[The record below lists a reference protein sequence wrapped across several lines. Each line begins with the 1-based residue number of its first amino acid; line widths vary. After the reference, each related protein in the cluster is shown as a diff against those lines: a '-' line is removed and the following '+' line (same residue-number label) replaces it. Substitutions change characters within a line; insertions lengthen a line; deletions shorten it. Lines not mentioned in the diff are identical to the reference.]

1 MLTTRLA
8 GAAILARNGF
18 AAGSMGAGPGAAVP
32 VITPAA
38 PGGKAA
44 QSPAAC
50 PHAASGQGSA
60 SFLAR
65 FLARPV
71 PAAPR
76 HGVEFQAVSDEFVA
90 KFAGDEFLQF
100 LDLLVRELDDAF
112 ALHIAQV
119 IVVSARHL
127 LVAIALVSEIVPP

>member
-8 GAAILARNGF
+8 GAAIVARNGF
-18 AAGSMGAGPGAAVP
+18 AAGSTGAGPGSAVP

-71 PAAPR
+71 LAAPP
-76 HGVEFQAVSDEFVA
+76 HGVEFEGVSGRVVA
-90 KFAGDEFLQF
+90 QFAGGEFLQF
-100 LDLLVRELDDAF
+100 LDLLGAGSDEAA
-112 ALHIAQV
+112 AL
-119 IVVSARHL
+119 
-127 LVAIALVSEIVPP
+127 

>member
-8 GAAILARNGF
+8 GAAIVARNGF
-18 AAGSMGAGPGAAVP
+18 AAGSTGAGPGAAVP

-38 PGGKAA
+38 PRGKAA

-50 PHAASGQGSA
+50 PHAAPGQGSA

-71 PAAPR
+71 PPAPR
-76 HGVEFQAVSDEFVA
+76 HGVEFGAVSAELVA
-90 KFAGDEFLQF
+90 TCAGDEFLQF
-100 LDLLVRELDDAF
+100 LDLLVAELHD
-112 ALHIAQV
+112 
-119 IVVSARHL
+119 
-127 LVAIALVSEIVPP
+127 PPAP